1 MKRIVLL
8 TITLLTAMMAT
19 AQSKFY
25 VCEKF
30 DSDDFNIADKEFFFN
45 EDRTQVT
52 IGNSTYDVADIDS
65 IVFEKPYFPCVQILW
80 DGDTNNATV
89 TVDPS
94 IKGISYNV
102 KGGHVTITS
111 TNTTSEILYV
121 LTGVSADGSLTLNG
135 DYKLTIHLDSLTLAS
150 TKGAAID
157 IECGKR
163 IELKLMKNTVNTLTD
178 CSYGTQKA
186 ALYTKGHLEIKGK
199 GTLNVTGN
207 TKHAIAAKEYLQL
220 KSSLG
225 TLNILGAVSD
235 GLHCGRGSM
244 LAADAEDCR
253 FIMNGGT
260 VNIAGCGSDC
270 VDADD
275 YGSMFI
281 NGGTLNMEISQEDGN
296 GLKCDS
302 CLYMNGG
309 DIQFNVTGISSNA
322 IRTCYEGYYN
332 GGTITGTVVSNGSKG
347 IRGRADSTNTVY
359 HKDRSGNLFFN
370 GTDVNLTVSGGTNT
384 ATASSCMGIRTDKN
398 LTQTAGDLTTTVTN
412 DQAIGI
418 SIRTND
424 NWEGGTRNGEEKQ

>member
-163 IELKLMKNTVNTLTD
+163 IELKLMKNTVKKF
-178 CSYGTQKA
+178 SA
-186 ALYTKGHLEIKGK
+186 A
-199 GTLNVTGN
+199 
-207 TKHAIAAKEYLQL
+207 
-220 KSSLG
+220 
-225 TLNILGAVSD
+225 
-235 GLHCGRGSM
+235 
-244 LAADAEDCR
+244 
-253 FIMNGGT
+253 
-260 VNIAGCGSDC
+260 
-270 VDADD
+270 
-275 YGSMFI
+275 
-281 NGGTLNMEISQEDGN
+281 
-296 GLKCDS
+296 
-302 CLYMNGG
+302 
-309 DIQFNVTGISSNA
+309 
-322 IRTCYEGYYN
+322 
-332 GGTITGTVVSNGSKG
+332 
-347 IRGRADSTNTVY
+347 
-359 HKDRSGNLFFN
+359 FFP
-370 GTDVNLTVSGGTNT
+370 
-384 ATASSCMGIRTDKN
+384 
-398 LTQTAGDLTTTVTN
+398 
-412 DQAIGI
+412 
-418 SIRTND
+418 
-424 NWEGGTRNGEEKQ
+424 

>member
-1 MKRIVLL
+1 M
-8 TITLLTAMMAT
+8 TTLMAS

-30 DSDDFNIADKEFFFN
+30 DSDDFQIADKEFLFN

-52 IGNSTYDVADIDS
+52 IGNTTYDVADIDS
-65 IVFEKPYFPCVQILW
+65 IVFEKPSFPCVKILW
-80 DGDTNNATV
+80 DGSTNNATV

-94 IKGISYNV
+94 IKGVTYTTN
-102 KGGHVTITS
+102 GGHVTITS

-121 LTGVSADGSLTLNG
+121 LSGVSTNGSLTLNG
-135 DYKLTIHLDSLTLAS
+135 DYKLTMHLDSLTLTS

-163 IELKLMKNTVNTLTD
+163 IELKLIKNTVNTLTD
-178 CSYGTQKA
+178 CSNGSQKA

-225 TLNILGAVSD
+225 TLNILGAPSD

-244 LAADAEDCR
+244 LAANAEDCR

-260 VNIAGCGSDC
+260 VNIANCGSDC

-275 YGSMFI
+275 YGSMYI

-309 DIQFNVTGISSNA
+309 DIQFNVIGISSNA

-332 GGTITGTVVSNGSKG
+332 GGTITGTVASNGSKG
-347 IRGRADSTNTVY
+347 IRGRADSSNATVY
-359 HKDRSGNLFFN
+359 NKDRSGNLFFN
-370 GTDVNLTVSGGTNT
+370 GTDVNLTVSGGTNV
-384 ATASSCMGIRTDKN
+384 ATASSCWGIRSDKN
-398 LTQTAGDLTTTVTN
+398 LYQTAGDITVTVTN
-412 DQAIGI
+412 TQATGI
-418 SIRTND
+418 SVKGANEKT
-424 NWEGGTRNGEEKQ
+424 GGTQTVN